1 MISGM
6 SQNFD
11 RQKAQEAGAD
21 GFITKPFSLIG
32 LAEKVE
38 GLLGSN

>member
-6 SQNFD
+6 AENYD
-11 RQKAQEAGAD
+11 RRKDREAGAD
-21 GFITKPFSLIG
+21 GFITKPFSLAE
-32 LAEKVE
+32 LAEKVD